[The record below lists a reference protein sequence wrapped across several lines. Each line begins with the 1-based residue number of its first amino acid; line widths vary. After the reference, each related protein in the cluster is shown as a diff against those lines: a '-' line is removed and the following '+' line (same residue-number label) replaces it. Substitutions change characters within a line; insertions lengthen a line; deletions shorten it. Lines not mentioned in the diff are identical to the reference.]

1 LLQRSSKVLSTP
13 TPNAHTLEMGKAQQP
28 EKSVAGVI
36 WPPLKEGTHMD
47 LDVWINCLGVDPMSS
62 VWWLQLEPA
71 LLSASVCTLAPAC
84 LQLSPH
90 CFSIMFWTLRIT
102 RPLITGAHR

>member
-1 LLQRSSKVLSTP
+1 MFCFKDPLKCSQ
-13 TPNAHTLEMGKAQQP
+13 
-28 EKSVAGVI
+28 
-36 WPPLKEGTHMD
+36 PPLPMHILLK
-47 LDVWINCLGVDPMSS
+47 WINCLGVDPMSS